1 MIHRAIFGSI
11 ERFIGI
17 LIENFKG
24 SFPFWLS
31 PVQVGVVPIREEHN
45 AYAKEVMELLRK
57 NRVRAEADYS
67 DKNMKVKIKA
77 FKNYKDP
84 YILVLG
90 DKEAQERTVSINMRG
105 SNKQIQNVP
114 LDKFIEM
121 CVKMNSEYDLE
132 LIDQM

>member
-45 AYAKEVMELLRK
+45 AYAREVMELLRR

-67 DKNMKVKIKA
+67 DKNMKVKIKT

-121 CVKMNSEYDLE
+121 CNKMNIEYTLE